1 MFSTV
6 YLEAQ
11 TKTQDLS
18 TLKWVLR
25 ANGLLVGSTWH
36 DEGPSEPPQAHLH
49 PLRLRR
55 MHECEALVVVE
66 TQAGG
71 FGAELALVVGLAIGW
86 EMKVIWI
93 GPAPAILDQFG
104 SAVTRFNTIDD
115 FRKMVEIPRS
125 EAVRAA

>member
-25 ANGLLVGSTWH
+25 ANGILVGSTWH
-36 DEGPSEPPQAHLH
+36 DEAPSEPSPTHLH

-55 MHECEALVVVE
+55 MRECEALVVVE
-66 TQAGG
+66 TQTGELR
-71 FGAELALVVGLAIGW
+71 AELAVLVGLALGW

-93 GPAPAILDQFG
+93 GPSQAVLDQFG
-104 SAVTRFNTIDD
+104 SVVIRFNTIED
-115 FRKMVEIPRS
+115 FRKTLEVPRS
-125 EAVRAA
+125 AVRAA